1 MFAEQNLALCS
12 SELSAGEAMMFAEQN
27 LALCSSELSA
37 GEAMMFAEQTVP
49 IVALD
54 YFIAFHS
61 SGLIQSTVRRQA
73 R

>member
-1 MFAEQNLALCS
+1 
-12 SELSAGEAMMFAEQN
+12 MMFAEQN
-27 LALCSSELSA
+27 LALCSSELRA
-37 GEAMMFAEQTVP
+37 GEAMMFAELTVP

-61 SGLIQSTVRRQA
+61 SGLIQSAVRRQA